1 MDYKDVEL
9 TDGRVV
15 RVYSP
20 PTVRIAGI
28 IEKRHPRPQA
38 PMVKETTRANKEIVM
53 TIDDDPEYLAKLN
66 EWNRVRNE
74 EADEMGSLFMFKDVV
89 PPDDWDIEAEVG
101 DEVRYFDPDWK
112 PREGKVGRKLDYIQ
126 WTIMDDVVNSKNVT
140 QALRELAGID
150 MEEVKGNLDSF
161 PSPLEGETA

>member
-9 TDGRVV
+9 TDGRVE

-20 PTVRIAGI
+20 PHVRIGAI
-28 IEKRHPRPQA
+28 LDKRYPRPQ
-38 PMVKETTRANKEIVM
+38 PPVVEETTKAGKKIVM

-74 EADEMGSLFMFKDVV
+74 EADELGSLFMFKDEE
-89 PPDDWDIEAEVG
+89 PPDDWDVEAEVG

-126 WTIMDDVVNSKNVT
+126 WTIMADVVNSMRVT
-140 QALRELAGID
+140 DALRELAGID
-150 MEEVKGNLDSF
+150 MEEVARNLDSF
-161 PSPLEGETA
+161 PGEVEGETA

>member
-1 MDYKDVEL
+1 MDHKDVEL

-20 PTVRIAGI
+20 PHVRISGI
-28 IEKRHPRPQA
+28 LEKRHPRPQ
-38 PMVKETTRANKEIVM
+38 PLVVKETTKAGKEIVM

-74 EADEMGSLFMFKDVV
+74 EADELGSLFMFKDEV
-89 PPDDWDIEAEVG
+89 PPDDWDVEAEVG
-101 DEVRYFDPDWK
+101 DEVRYFDPDWQ

-126 WTIMDDVVNSKNVT
+126 WTIMDDLVNSKNVT

-150 MEEVKGNLDSF
+150 LEEVERNIDSF
-161 PSPLEGETA
+161 RGPVEGEAA

>member
-1 MDYKDVEL
+1 MDHKDVEL

-20 PTVRIAGI
+20 PHVRISGI
-28 IEKRHPRPQA
+28 LEKRHPRPQ
-38 PMVKETTRANKEIVM
+38 PLVVKETTNKEIVM

-74 EADEMGSLFMFKDVV
+74 EADELGSLFMFKDEV
-89 PPDDWDIEAEVG
+89 PPDDWDVEAEVG
-101 DEVRYFDPDWK
+101 DEVRYFDPDWQ

-126 WTIMDDVVNSKNVT
+126 WTIMDDLVNSKNVT

-150 MEEVKGNLDSF
+150 LEEVERNIDSF
-161 PSPLEGETA
+161 RGPVEGEAA